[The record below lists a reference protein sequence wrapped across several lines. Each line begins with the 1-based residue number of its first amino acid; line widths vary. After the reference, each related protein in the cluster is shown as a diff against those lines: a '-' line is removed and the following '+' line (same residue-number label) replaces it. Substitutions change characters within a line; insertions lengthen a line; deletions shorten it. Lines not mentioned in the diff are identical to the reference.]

1 MPQNFDLVATAFQV
15 MKFFVPFLFALCFH
29 EFAHGWV
36 ARLRGDNT
44 AEMMGRL
51 TMNPMA
57 HADLI
62 GTVIFPIT
70 AMVAAVNGVRL
81 PLFGWAKPVPV
92 NERNLKSPKADMF
105 WIAAAGPLSN
115 LLLAFVAAVGLGAY
129 MNYAEGAQL
138 DMAGG
143 AGEIREVV
151 FTFIGINV
159 FLAVFNMIP
168 IHPLD
173 GGKVLARFLPDRI
186 NDKLEEMQQQLSFL
200 LLILFVSGA
209 SRFIA
214 YPAQWLISVIYM
226 PIAQGVASL

>member
-1 MPQNFDLVATAFQV
+1 MQNFNLVGTAFEV

-44 AEMMGRL
+44 AERLGRL
-51 TMNPMA
+51 TLNPMA
-57 HADLI
+57 HADLV
-62 GTVIFPIT
+62 GTVIFPIA
-70 AMVAAVNGVRL
+70 AMAAAVNGVRL

-92 NERNLKSPKADMF
+92 DERNLKSPKSDMF

-115 LLLAFVAAVGLGAY
+115 LLLATIAAVGLGAFY
-129 MNYAEGAQL
+129 KYAISAHL
-138 DMAGG
+138 DMEGG
-143 AGEIREVV
+143 PGQIKDVIEM
-151 FTFIGINV
+151 FIGINV

-186 NDKLEEMQQQLSFL
+186 NFKLEEMQQQLSIFL
-200 LLILFVSGA
+200 MILFISGA

-214 YPAQWLISVIYM
+214 YPAQWLISGIFM
-226 PIAQGVASL
+226 PIAQGVANI